1 MYRQCDKCVINIVF
15 TNFSVANIYIYIYI
29 YILDIENLHEIKN
42 INYDVAS

>member
-29 YILDIENLHEIKN
+29 LDIENLHEIKN

>member
-15 TNFSVANIYIYIYI
+15 TNFSVANIYIYI
-29 YILDIENLHEIKN
+29 LDIENLHEIKN